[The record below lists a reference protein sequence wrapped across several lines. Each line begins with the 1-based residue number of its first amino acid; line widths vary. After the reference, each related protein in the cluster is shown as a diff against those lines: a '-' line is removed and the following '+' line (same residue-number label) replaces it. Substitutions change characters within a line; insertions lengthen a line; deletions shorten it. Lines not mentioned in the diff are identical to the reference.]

1 MNTPSFMRGFVQAV
15 ASWRVVGS
23 CGFTASLMPPHASPG
38 PFHPRPLFP
47 VHVCDWWHAEK
58 STVFLLLC
66 CFPQALLVVC
76 SDIPGKKKKIVS
88 AAQMRPMHPR
98 ENSAISLRI
107 SESLILLHILSTG
120 LITIQLNAKEEEEVA
135 INVFSSAR
143 VSKLVS
149 RNITERFKEHLLH
162 LMTSMRL

>member
-76 SDIPGKKKKIVS
+76 SDIPGKKKKNCKRSTNEAYASSWELSNISTYLWEFNSPPYTVY
-88 AAQMRPMHPR
+88 RPDYD
-98 ENSAISLRI
+98 
-107 SESLILLHILSTG
+107 
-120 LITIQLNAKEEEEVA
+120 
-135 INVFSSAR
+135 SAR
-143 VSKLVS
+143 CQRRRGSSNKCVFFGKSFQAC
-149 RNITERFKEHLLH
+149 E
-162 LMTSMRL
+162 